1 MNDFRPVKEYEI
13 MNKDNIIGYMTIG
26 YDGIHLN
33 NIYGGITKAIYNYSD
48 FLFER
53 TKLQDRANIAKMAKI
68 ARIDNEDSFITK
80 TSLVS
85 VTDCIW
91 VREKCSS
98 TCWDSVSPWRNS
110 IGRIWANLA
119 LDGRSS
125 LSYKSIKERFKTP
138 QFSLGGVTDKC
149 VIKENGTLKLIKG
162 ADIDNSDRTG
172 NKACA
177 EYIAYNLA
185 KLLGIKNHVEYKL
198 RYNNSRVYC
207 VCDIFSNEDMAFV
220 PNRNSRYGL
229 MRVHDI
235 AKSIGGNNGEILN
248 NMRILDAITLNFDR
262 HDSNFG
268 YLYNTDT
275 YEIKSVAPIF
285 DNDSSLLTHI
295 QVSGV
300 AFDKAYDE
308 ALDMMEYM
316 DKPVDYIAVNN
327 MTPNMEKRLYEINGK
342 IKVPRL
348 KGMSELR
355 RKYIEKMVNLRVA
368 EILKVCK

>member
-13 MNKDNIIGYMTIG
+13 MNKDNIIGHMTIG

-68 ARIDNEDSFITK
+68 ARIDNEDSLIIK

-91 VREKCSS
+91 VREKGSS

-125 LSYKSIKERFKTP
+125 LSYTSIKERFKTP

-185 KLLGIKNHVEYKL
+185 KLIGIKNHVEYKL

-220 PNRNSRYGL
+220 TNRNSRYGL
-229 MRVHDI
+229 MRGHDI

-262 HDSNFG
+262 HDNNFG